1 MNTFQVGQ
9 YTNIVMDRTVSL
21 STIGCMF
28 NGIIMHE
35 LLHTLGF
42 FHEQSRSDRD
52 SYIVVNTDNIQ
63 TGKMENKTQ
72 SLTLV
77 FLV

>member
-1 MNTFQVGQ
+1 
-9 YTNIVMDRTVSL
+9 
-21 STIGCMF
+21 MF

-52 SYIVVNTDNIQ
+52 SYIVVNTNNIQ